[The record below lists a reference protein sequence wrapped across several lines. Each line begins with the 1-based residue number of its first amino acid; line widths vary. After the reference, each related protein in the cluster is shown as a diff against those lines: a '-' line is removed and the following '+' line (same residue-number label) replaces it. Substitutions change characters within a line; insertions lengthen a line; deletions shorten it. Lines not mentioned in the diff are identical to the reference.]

1 MYAIAFEDNNA
12 VWRSQDDPV
21 PASHEIVIRNYA
33 AGINRADLIQRAGFY
48 PAPPGA
54 SEIPGLECAGVVSA
68 IGNSVTQFAVGD
80 RVCALLAGGGY
91 AEQVLVDARHALV
104 IPEQLDFIQAAAL
117 PEVFATAYL
126 NIYIEAKAAKGESV
140 LVHAG
145 ASGVGTA
152 AIQICKAL
160 GNPVYVTVGSEQKR
174 QQCMALGALD
184 AHDRKQGGFASSA
197 MVWTDNKGFD
207 VILDP
212 VGASYLADN
221 ISCLNLDGRLV
232 LIGLMG
238 GGQADINLA
247 SLLLKRQRVI
257 GSTLRSRSA
266 DFKADL
272 ISLLAKNIWSLI
284 ISGEIKPIV
293 EKAFAIKDI
302 DQAHQLLESN
312 QTFGKLILTIDQ

>member
-12 VWRSQDDPV
+12 VWRLHDDPV

-54 SEIPGLECAGVVSA
+54 TEIPGLECAGVVSA
-68 IGNSVTQFAVGD
+68 VGNSVTQFSVGD

-91 AEQVLVDARHALV
+91 AEQVVVDARHALA

-117 PEVFATAYL
+117 PEVIATAYL

-160 GNPVYVTVGSEQKR
+160 GNPIYVTVGSEQKR
-174 QQCMALGALD
+174 QQCRALGALD
-184 AHDRKQGGFASSA
+184 AHDRKQGSFASSA
-197 MVWTDNKGFD
+197 MEWTDNKGFD

-212 VGASYLADN
+212 VGASYLGDN
-221 ISCLNLDGRLV
+221 INCLNLDGRLV

-257 GSTLRSRSA
+257 GSTLRSRPA

-272 ISLLAKNIWSLI
+272 ISQLEKNIWPLI